1 MSKKAR
7 TEMNEQDFVSLENS
21 CQHYFGYLGQRAKGE
36 RIPEECL
43 ACEKAVECM
52 LSQPKGTPSKVKVE
66 KRQTPKEEAL
76 KEDMKQVFEETAADK
91 EEMEKV
97 VEEKPEHEAQ
107 IKPVIAAKP
116 SENQFIVEN
125 LGMLYATWTST
136 VRIPK
141 ETLSQW
147 GKKVKEVEI
156 EAANGKKARCKVA
169 SMESSKG
176 NIIEVPD
183 KVQQTLG
190 IKRGDPVKVKP
201 CK

>member
-7 TEMNEQDFVSLENS
+7 TEMDGQDFATLDSS
-21 CQHYFGYLGQRAKGE
+21 CPHYLGYLRQRAKGE
-36 RIPEECL
+36 GIPEECL

-52 LSQPKGTPSKVKVE
+52 LSEPKSIPPKPKAEKGLVPKKVLKESVE
-66 KRQTPKEEAL
+66 QVVEEAV
-76 KEDMKQVFEETAADK
+76 EEET
-91 EEMEKV
+91 EKA
-97 VEEKPEHEAQ
+97 VEEKPKCETEIQ
-107 IKPVIAAKP
+107 PVVATQP

-141 ETLSQW
+141 ETISQL
-147 GKKVKEVEI
+147 GKKVKEVEVETI
-156 EAANGKKARCKVA
+156 NGKKARCKV
-169 SMESSKG
+169 STMESSKR

-183 KVQQTLG
+183 KVQHALG
-190 IKRGDPVKVKP
+190 ITRGDLVKVKP

>member
-7 TEMNEQDFVSLENS
+7 TEIDAQGFASFDSS
-21 CQHYFGYLGQRAKGE
+21 CPHFFGYLGQRAKGE
-36 RIPEECL
+36 GIPEECL

-52 LSQPKGTPSKVKVE
+52 LSEPKSIPPKPKAE
-66 KRQTPKEEAL
+66 KGPVPKEVL
-76 KEDMKQVFEETAADK
+76 KESGKQVVEETV
-91 EEMEKV
+91 EEETEKA
-97 VEEKPEHEAQ
+97 VEEKPKREAE
-107 IKPVIAAKP
+107 IKLAVAAQP

-125 LGMLYATWTST
+125 LGMLYAMWTST

-141 ETLSQW
+141 ETLSQL
-147 GKKVKEVEI
+147 GKKVKEVEV
-156 EAANGKKARCKVA
+156 ETVDGKKARCKVA

-183 KVQQTLG
+183 KVQHALG
-190 IKRGDPVKVKP
+190 ITRGDLVKVKP

>member
-7 TEMNEQDFVSLENS
+7 TEMDEQGFVSLDS
-21 CQHYFGYLGQRAKGE
+21 GCPHYFGYLGKRAKGE
-36 RIPEECL
+36 GIPEECL

-52 LSQPKGTPSKVKVE
+52 LSEPEGTSLKPKAKQ
-66 KRQTPKEEAL
+66 RQLPKKEVL
-76 KEDMKQVFEETAADK
+76 KESVKQ
-91 EEMEKV
+91 V
-97 VEEKPEHEAQ
+97 VEEIVEEETEKAVKEKPKHETEIQPAVAAQ
-107 IKPVIAAKP
+107 P

-141 ETLSQW
+141 ETLSQL

-156 EAANGKKARCKVA
+156 ETLDGKKTRCKVA

-183 KVQQTLG
+183 KVQHTLG
-190 IKRGDPVKVKP
+190 IMKGDLVKVKP